1 MQLAKHGKRNLLL
14 DLARFLHGLHSEN
27 RTVFSM
33 FSSSFL
39 QLGPQQ
45 LKYMTLLKD
54 SSNCLAFSPC
64 ILLETTAEEE
74 EESFFACDND
84 LTWLLTLC

>member
-1 MQLAKHGKRNLLL
+1 METKHGKRHLLL
-14 DLARFLHGLHSEN
+14 DVAQILHGPHSKN

-33 FSSSFL
+33 LSFSFL

-45 LKYMTLLKD
+45 LKYMTFLKD
-54 SSNCLAFSPC
+54 SSDSVTFSSC
-64 ILLETTAEEE
+64 IELETRAEEE

-84 LTWLLTLC
+84 LTWLFTLC